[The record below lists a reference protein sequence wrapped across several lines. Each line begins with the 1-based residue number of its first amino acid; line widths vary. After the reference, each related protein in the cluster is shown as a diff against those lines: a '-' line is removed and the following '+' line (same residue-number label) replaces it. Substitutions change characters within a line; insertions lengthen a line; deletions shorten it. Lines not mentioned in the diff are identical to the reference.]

1 MSYVA
6 SPQTAKPHP
15 DFLPPSLPVQSLVL
29 FDPCQA
35 PFVMALRRVRG
46 PLKGSPHTS
55 KAHLGDLEKAPDDT
69 IVADTRCGRVAIHSC
84 C

>member
-29 FDPCQA
+29 VVPCQA
-35 PFVMALRRVRG
+35 PFVMALRRVWG
-46 PLKGSPHTS
+46 PLKGPPHSS
-55 KAHLGDLEKAPDDT
+55 KAHLGDLEKAPDDA
-69 IVADTRCGRVAIHSC
+69 VVPDTRSGCIAVDGSS
-84 C
+84 